1 MREAPA
7 SLPAGP
13 PACGRRGGR
22 DARDPRDAFAYL
34 GRNPYPS
41 PAMPD
46 RPVIEPQTLSQLPFK
61 VLDEVLR
68 QLRATRNDII
78 RFGVWNIRNLT
89 DEEFNRTDDRKLFG
103 YFRQDLLETRFLSK
117 GRRIDLIQLWK
128 WFDDQMSGVEPILI
142 ETEEFFLNIQDK
154 DLEKVRKRIA
164 EIQAFFPT
172 LRGDDLEAF
181 KRVKYKLRRTVM
193 RLTYD
198 LHHLFKR
205 LEKYRKNLLM
215 ASGAPR
221 IERERVPLEV
231 ATDIPEPP
239 LIDEHEDVVEGG

>member
-1 MREAPA
+1 MSYAAPA
-7 SLPAGP
+7 MS
-13 PACGRRGGR
+13 
-22 DARDPRDAFAYL
+22 
-34 GRNPYPS
+34 
-41 PAMPD
+41 D
-46 RPVIEPQTLSQLPFK
+46 RPLPEPQTLAQLRLRE
-61 VLDEVLR
+61 LDEVLR

-78 RFGVWNIRNLT
+78 RYAVWNVRNLT

-117 GRRIDLIQLWK
+117 GRRIDLIQLWN
-128 WFDDQMSGVEPILI
+128 WFDDQMKGAEPMLVGG
-142 ETEEFFLNIQDK
+142 EELFLNIHDK

-164 EIQAFFPT
+164 EIQSFFPT

-205 LEKYRKNLLM
+205 LEKYRKNLFVS
-215 ASGAPR
+215 SGAPPHIDR
-221 IERERVPLEV
+221 DRVPLEAV
-231 ATDIPEPP
+231 AEIPEPP
-239 LIDEHEDVVEGG
+239 PLDEHEHEHEDAEV

>member
-1 MREAPA
+1 MAEAPVTETNVPEA
-7 SLPAGP
+7 LSLA
-13 PACGRRGGR
+13 
-22 DARDPRDAFAYL
+22 
-34 GRNPYPS
+34 
-41 PAMPD
+41 
-46 RPVIEPQTLSQLPFK
+46 QLPFRQ
-61 VLDEVLR
+61 LDEVLR
-68 QLRATRNDII
+68 QLRSTRNDII
-78 RFGVWNIRNLT
+78 RFAVWNIRNLT
-89 DEEFNRTDDRKLFG
+89 DDDFNHTDDKKLFG

-128 WFDDQMSGVEPILI
+128 WFDDQMSGIEPMLI
-142 ETEEFFLNIQDK
+142 GTEEVFLHIHDK

-205 LEKYRKNLLM
+205 LEKYRKNLML

-221 IERERVPLEV
+221 FDRERVALESV
-231 ATDIPEPP
+231 VDVPEPP
-239 LIDEHEDVVEGG
+239 PMDEHDD